1 MGKNM
6 AFFKG
11 QNIPLEDAKI
21 SIMCHGFNYG
31 TGCFEGIRGYW
42 NEEHGEMYILH
53 MAEHFRRMAKNAKIL
68 FMQLPD
74 TTEGLCRAS
83 VELARATG
91 HRTDIYLR
99 PTLYKEDE
107 IIGVRLHGL
116 RDAFHI
122 YASAMG
128 AYIEIDRGL
137 KLGTSS
143 WRRIDDTAVPA
154 RAKIIGAYINSALC
168 KTEAIMNGFDEG
180 LFLNQDGHV
189 CEGSAENLF
198 MIRDGVLIT
207 PGVSDNILEG
217 ITRTSV
223 VEIAERE
230 LGLKCVSRTIDRT
243 EIYVAD
249 ELFICGTGAQIAW
262 VSHVDHRQIGNG
274 LIGPI
279 TEKIRDIYFRAVRG
293 EIPRYHH
300 WLTPVYGT
308 GAITVKP
315 PEKTFASASVR
326 KVVAS

>member
-11 QNIPLEDAKI
+11 ENIPLEDAKI
-21 SIMCHGFNYG
+21 SIMTHGFNYG

-74 TTEGLCRAS
+74 TVEGLCRS
-83 VELARATG
+83 SIELARATG
-91 HRTDIYLR
+91 HKSDIYLR
-99 PTLYKEDE
+99 PTLYKSDE

-116 RDAFHI
+116 KDAFHI
-122 YASAMG
+122 YAAAMG

-198 MIRDGVLIT
+198 MVRDGVLIT

-230 LGLKCVSRTIDRT
+230 LGLKCVTRTIDRT
-243 EIYVAD
+243 EVYVAD

-262 VSHVDHRQIGNG
+262 VSHVDHRIIGNG
-274 LIGPI
+274 QVGTI
-279 TEKIRDIYFRAVRG
+279 TEKIRDIYYRAVRG

-300 WLTPVYGT
+300 WLTPVYGS
-308 GAITVKP
+308 GAITVKT
-315 PEKTFASASVR
+315 EKTFATSAVR
-326 KVVAS
+326 KVVAR